1 MIKSEL
7 FCGRLFFWEIY
18 MMEKEILKLLPDR
31 PDRSH
36 KGMFGRVL
44 CIAGNINMAGAS
56 YLCGYAALRTGAGLV
71 RIFTRE
77 ENRVILQTLLPE
89 AILTTFSSES
99 GAEEKLNEAL
109 AWADTVAIGPGLGKE
124 AWASMLVRKTLAEF
138 HGPMV
143 LDADGINLAAGHREW
158 LTQHEGPLIL
168 TPHVGEYG
176 RLMDQP
182 AAAISADIPGQART
196 CAEKYQCICV
206 LKDAPTAVA
215 SSDGTCWMNST
226 GNNGM
231 STAGSGDVLTGILA
245 GLLGQKVKAED
256 AARLGVWLHGRSGD
270 LAARTEGT
278 YGLMARHLI
287 QYLPEA
293 MKGEQK

>member
-1 MIKSEL
+1 MRNLEL
-7 FCGRLFFWEIY
+7 FCGRLFFVEMD
-18 MMEKEILKLLPDR
+18 MMKKEILKLLPQR
-31 PDRSH
+31 PVRSH
-36 KGMFGRVL
+36 KGMFGKVL
-44 CIAGNINMAGAS
+44 CIAGSVNMAGAS

-77 ENRVILQTLLPE
+77 ENRIILQALLPE
-89 AILTTFSSES
+89 GILTTFSSE
-99 GAEEKLNEAL
+99 GEAEEKLAEAL

-124 AWASMLVRKTLAEF
+124 AWAALLVRKTLAEF
-138 HGPMV
+138 HGSMV

-158 LTQHEGPLIL
+158 LVQHKGPLIM
-168 TPHVGEYG
+168 TPHVGEFA

-182 AAAISADIPGQART
+182 VAAVSADIPGQAKT
-196 CAEKYQCICV
+196 CAGKYQCICV

-215 SSDGTCWMNST
+215 LPDGTCWMNPT

-231 STAGSGDVLTGILA
+231 STAGSGDVLTGIIA
-245 GLLGQKVKAED
+245 GLLGQGLKAED

-270 LAARTEGT
+270 LAACTEGT

-293 MKGEQK
+293 MKGEGK

>member
-7 FCGRLFFWEIY
+7 FCGRLFFWKIY

-44 CIAGNINMAGAS
+44 CIAGSINMAGAS

-124 AWASMLVRKTLAEF
+124 AWASMLVRRTLAEF

-270 LAARTEGT
+270 LAARMEGT

>member
-1 MIKSEL
+1 M
-7 FCGRLFFWEIY
+7 EID
-18 MMEKEILKLLPDR
+18 MTENNFLKLLPDR

-36 KGMFGRVL
+36 KGMFGKVL
-44 CIAGNINMAGAS
+44 CIAGSVNMAGAS

-77 ENRVILQTLLPE
+77 ENRVILQSLLPE

-99 GAEEKLNEAL
+99 EAEEKLTEAL
-109 AWADTVAIGPGLGKE
+109 GWADTAAIGPGLGKE
-124 AWASMLVRKTLAEF
+124 AWAALLVREALAEF

-143 LDADGINLAAGHREW
+143 LDADGINLAAEHREW
-158 LTQHEGPLIL
+158 LMQHEGPLIL
-168 TPHVGEYG
+168 TPHVGEFG
-176 RLMDQP
+176 RLMNQP
-182 AAAISADIPGQART
+182 VADISADISGQAKA
-196 CAEKYQCICV
+196 CAEKYHCICV

-215 SSDGTCWMNST
+215 LPDGTCRMNTT

-256 AARLGVWLHGRSGD
+256 AAWLGVWLHGRSGD

-287 QYLPEA
+287 QHLPEA
-293 MKGEQK
+293 MKGEQE

>member
-1 MIKSEL
+1 
-7 FCGRLFFWEIY
+7 
-18 MMEKEILKLLPDR
+18 
-31 PDRSH
+31 
-36 KGMFGRVL
+36 
-44 CIAGNINMAGAS
+44 MAGAS

-77 ENRVILQTLLPE
+77 ENRVILQMLLPE
-89 AILTTFSSES
+89 AILTTFS
-99 GAEEKLNEAL
+99 AEREAEAKLSEAL
-109 AWADTVAIGPGLGKE
+109 DWADTVAIGPGLGKE
-124 AWASMLVRKTLAEF
+124 TWAAALVQKTLTEF

-143 LDADGINLAAGHREW
+143 LDADGINLAAKHRGG
-158 LTQHEGPLIL
+158 LLQHEDPLIV
-168 TPHVGEYG
+168 TPHVGEFG

-182 AAAISADIPGQART
+182 AAAISADIPGQAKT
-196 CAEKYQCICV
+196 CAEKYHCICV

-215 SSDGTCWMNST
+215 FPDGACWINST

-231 STAGSGDVLTGILA
+231 STAGSGDVLTGIIA

-256 AARLGVWLHGRSGD
+256 AARLGVWLHGRAGD

-293 MKGEQK
+293 MKGEEE

>member
-1 MIKSEL
+1 MEIDMI
-7 FCGRLFFWEIY
+7 
-18 MMEKEILKLLPDR
+18 EKEILKLLPDC
-31 PDRSH
+31 PNRSH
-36 KGMFGRVL
+36 KGMFGKVL
-44 CIAGNINMAGAS
+44 CIAGSVNMAGAS

-77 ENRVILQTLLPE
+77 ENRVILQMLLPE
-89 AILTTFSSES
+89 AILTTFS
-99 GAEEKLNEAL
+99 AEREAEAKLSEAL
-109 AWADTVAIGPGLGKE
+109 DWADTVAIGPGLGKE
-124 AWASMLVRKTLAEF
+124 TWAAALVQKTLTEF

-143 LDADGINLAAGHREW
+143 LDADGINLAAKHRGG
-158 LTQHEGPLIL
+158 LLQHEDPLIV
-168 TPHVGEYG
+168 TPHVGEFG

-182 AAAISADIPGQART
+182 AAAISADIPGQAKT
-196 CAEKYQCICV
+196 CAEKYHCICV

-215 SSDGTCWMNST
+215 FPDGACWINST

-231 STAGSGDVLTGILA
+231 STAGSGDVLTGIIA

-256 AARLGVWLHGRSGD
+256 AARLGVWLHGRAGD

-293 MKGEQK
+293 MKGEEE

>member
-1 MIKSEL
+1 
-7 FCGRLFFWEIY
+7 
-18 MMEKEILKLLPDR
+18 
-31 PDRSH
+31 
-36 KGMFGRVL
+36 
-44 CIAGNINMAGAS
+44 MAGAS

-77 ENRVILQTLLPE
+77 ENRVILQMLLPE
-89 AILTTFSSES
+89 AILTTFSAERE
-99 GAEEKLNEAL
+99 AEEKLSEAL
-109 AWADTVAIGPGLGKE
+109 DWADTVAIGPGLGKE
-124 AWASMLVRKTLAEF
+124 TWAAALVQKTLTEF

-143 LDADGINLAAGHREW
+143 LDADGINLAAKHREG
-158 LTQHEGPLIL
+158 LLQHEGPLIV
-168 TPHVGEYG
+168 TPHVGEFG

-182 AAAISADIPGQART
+182 AAAISADIPGQAKA
-196 CAEKYQCICV
+196 CAEKYHCICV

-215 SSDGTCWMNST
+215 FPDGACWINST

-231 STAGSGDVLTGILA
+231 STAGSGDVLTGIIA
-245 GLLGQKVKAED
+245 GLLGQKVKAGD
-256 AARLGVWLHGRSGD
+256 AARLGVWLHGRAGD

-293 MKGEQK
+293 MKGEEE

>member
-1 MIKSEL
+1 MEIDMI
-7 FCGRLFFWEIY
+7 
-18 MMEKEILKLLPDR
+18 EKEILKLLPDR
-31 PDRSH
+31 PNRSH
-36 KGMFGRVL
+36 KGMFGKLL
-44 CIAGNINMAGAS
+44 CIAGSVNMAGAS

-77 ENRVILQTLLPE
+77 ENRVILQMLLPE
-89 AILTTFSSES
+89 AILTTFS
-99 GAEEKLNEAL
+99 AEREAEAKLSEAL
-109 AWADTVAIGPGLGKE
+109 DWADTVAIGPGLGKE
-124 AWASMLVRKTLAEF
+124 TWAAALVQKTLTEF

-143 LDADGINLAAGHREW
+143 LDADGINLAAKHRGG
-158 LTQHEGPLIL
+158 LLQHEDPLIV
-168 TPHVGEYG
+168 TPHVGEFG

-182 AAAISADIPGQART
+182 AAAISADIPGQAKT
-196 CAEKYQCICV
+196 CAEKYHCICV

-215 SSDGTCWMNST
+215 FPDGACWINST

-231 STAGSGDVLTGILA
+231 STAGSGDVLTGIIA

-256 AARLGVWLHGRSGD
+256 AARLGVWLHGRAGD

-293 MKGEQK
+293 MKGEEE

>member
-1 MIKSEL
+1 
-7 FCGRLFFWEIY
+7 

-44 CIAGNINMAGAS
+44 CIAGSINMAGAS

-124 AWASMLVRKTLAEF
+124 AWASMLVRRTLAEF

-270 LAARTEGT
+270 LAARMEGT

>member
-1 MIKSEL
+1 M
-7 FCGRLFFWEIY
+7 EID

-31 PDRSH
+31 PNRSH
-36 KGMFGRVL
+36 KGMFGKVL
-44 CIAGNINMAGAS
+44 CIAGSVNMAGAS
-56 YLCGYAALRTGAGLV
+56 YLCAYAALRTGAGLV

-77 ENRVILQTLLPE
+77 ENRVILQMLLPE
-89 AILTTFSSES
+89 AILTTFS
-99 GAEEKLNEAL
+99 AEREAEAKLSEAL
-109 AWADTVAIGPGLGKE
+109 DWADTVAIGPGLGKE
-124 AWASMLVRKTLAEF
+124 TWAAALVQKTLTEF

-143 LDADGINLAAGHREW
+143 LDADGINLAAKHRER
-158 LTQHEGPLIL
+158 LLQHEGPLIV
-168 TPHVGEYG
+168 TPHVGEFG

-182 AAAISADIPGQART
+182 AAAISADIPGQAKT
-196 CAEKYQCICV
+196 CAEKYHCICV

-215 SSDGTCWMNST
+215 FPDGACWINST

-231 STAGSGDVLTGILA
+231 STAGSGDVLTGIIA

-256 AARLGVWLHGRSGD
+256 AARLGVWLHGRAGD

-278 YGLMARHLI
+278 YGLLARHLI

-293 MKGEQK
+293 MKGEEE